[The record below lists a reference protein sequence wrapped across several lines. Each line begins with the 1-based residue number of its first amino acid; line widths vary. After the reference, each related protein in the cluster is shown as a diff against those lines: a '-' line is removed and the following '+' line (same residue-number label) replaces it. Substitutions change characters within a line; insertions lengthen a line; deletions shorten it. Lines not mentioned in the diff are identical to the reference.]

1 MKRNLLSQLRNL
13 LNRLP
18 VFITIAVCMF
28 LPWFVTNNYY
38 MLIIN
43 EVLIFIVAVLGMNFI
58 TGLAGENNM
67 GMAGLFA
74 IGAYCSAILTIDLN
88 LSPFIA
94 LLICIPVGMLFG
106 QILGRPSLRVKGV
119 YLALTTMM
127 FGEVVRLVINNLKI
141 TNGSNGLRNIPK
153 YSFFGFVFETYQQQF
168 YLYFAICLL
177 ALWISHAVVKG
188 RFGREFQAIRDN
200 EDGVESCGVNIVKV
214 KLTAFTLCTVFGCV
228 AGAMWAHL
236 IGYVNPNMFSF
247 DFMIKFFMVLMLGGI
262 GSVPGII
269 FGAIIVVV
277 LPEVLRFMQD
287 YYLLVYGAIALLFV
301 LFMPYGM
308 ASAITMVKQKI
319 ITASQKRKNAK

>member
-1 MKRNLLSQLRNL
+1 MKRNWPKLLL
-13 LNRLP
+13 LLVIVGCSCIP
-18 VFITIAVCMF
+18 LLVS
-28 LPWFVTNNYY
+28 NNYY

-74 IGAYCSAILTIDLN
+74 IGAYFSATVTLN
-88 LSPFIA
+88 LQISPFIT
-94 LLICIPVGMLFG
+94 LLFAIPVGMLFG

-127 FGEVVRLVINNLKI
+127 FGEVVRLIINNLRI

-153 YSFFGFVFETYQQQF
+153 YSAFGFTLETYQQQF

-188 RFGREFQAIRDN
+188 RWGREFQAIRDN
-200 EDGVESCGVNIVKV
+200 EDGVESCGVDIVKV
-214 KLTAFTLCTVFGCV
+214 KITAFTLCTVFGCV
-228 AGAMWAHL
+228 AGALWAHL
-236 IGYVNPNMFSF
+236 IGYINPNMFNF

-269 FGAIIVVV
+269 FGAVIVVV
-277 LPEVLRFMQD
+277 LPEMLKFMSD
-287 YYLLVYGAIALLFV
+287 YYLLVYGLIALLFV
-301 LFMPYGM
+301 LFMPYGI
-308 ASAITMVKQKI
+308 ASAADSLKRRIVEKI
-319 ITASQKRKNAK
+319 HGRVLTEQEGSHE